1 MGESWFG
8 QISTAGPPEVLLST
22 FVSACVVVVVVVR
35 VEPGIGGATTV
46 LALSFKFGLGRRR
59 GRRLW

>member
-22 FVSACVVVVVVVR
+22 FVSACVVVVVR

-59 GRRLW
+59 GRWLW